1 MGKERTEEDK
11 AKLRQNQRVWRGGR
25 PPERYR
31 KDRFWLTEPGLT
43 GLYSA
48 IRTAI
53 RASTHMPFTLAILA
67 TILGYTWVLEPRGV
81 PVAVPAVLVV
91 SIALLNGW
99 RSGEWGLSPRA
110 LLPAARAAVLFTA
123 PAVLVVLGAG
133 MAFGTLHDR
142 GSVRDLAVLIPWGAA
157 QQWVLQTVVLREA
170 RRLTSPKTSIVVA
183 SALFALVHAPNPFLM
198 LTTFA
203 GALGW
208 CAIFARYANILPLG
222 ISHAIATLALLYAF
236 DDGITGRLR
245 IGDAYLRLT
254 R

>member
-1 MGKERTEEDK
+1 
-11 AKLRQNQRVWRGGR
+11 
-25 PPERYR
+25 
-31 KDRFWLTEPGLT
+31 
-43 GLYSA
+43 
-48 IRTAI
+48 
-53 RASTHMPFTLAILA
+53 MPFTLAILA
-67 TILGYTWVLEPRGV
+67 TILGYTWILEPRDV
-81 PVAVPAVLVV
+81 PVAVPAVIVV

-99 RSGEWGLSPRA
+99 RSGVWGLSLKA

>member
-1 MGKERTEEDK
+1 
-11 AKLRQNQRVWRGGR
+11 
-25 PPERYR
+25 
-31 KDRFWLTEPGLT
+31 
-43 GLYSA
+43 
-48 IRTAI
+48 
-53 RASTHMPFTLAILA
+53 LAILA
-67 TILGYTWVLEPRGV
+67 TILGYTWILEPRDV
-81 PVAVPAVLVV
+81 PVAVPAVIVV

-99 RSGEWGLSPRA
+99 RSGVWGLSLKA

-170 RRLTSPKTSIVVA
+170 QRLTSRKTSIVIA